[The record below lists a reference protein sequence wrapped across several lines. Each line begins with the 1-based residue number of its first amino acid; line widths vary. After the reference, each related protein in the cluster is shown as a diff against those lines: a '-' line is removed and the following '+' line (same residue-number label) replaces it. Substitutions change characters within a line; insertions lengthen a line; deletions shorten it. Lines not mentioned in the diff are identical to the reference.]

1 MIGNTK
7 SLLQNENAIFNPKS
21 PYAVAKIFGHYIV
34 KNYRESY
41 NMYAC
46 SGILFNH
53 ESPLRGEEFVTRK
66 ITKAL
71 SEIKMG
77 SKKCLELG
85 NLYAKRDWGYAKDY
99 VEAMWLMLQQKK
111 ADDYVIGTGKSHSIK
126 QFINQVCKN
135 LDLKI
140 KWVGKK
146 ENERAINILNSKTII
161 RINKKYYRPSE
172 VNFLKADFNKA
183 KKKLKWSPKT
193 SFKKLVEI
201 MVESEIKILILKN
214 R

>member
-1 MIGNTK
+1 
-7 SLLQNENAIFNPKS
+7 
-21 PYAVAKIFGHYIV
+21 
-34 KNYRESY
+34 
-41 NMYAC
+41 
-46 SGILFNH
+46 
-53 ESPLRGEEFVTRK
+53 
-66 ITKAL
+66 
-71 SEIKMG
+71 MG

-111 ADDYVIGTGKSHSIK
+111 PDDYVIGTGKSHSIK

-146 ENERAINILNSKTII
+146 KNERAINILNSKTII

-183 KKKLKWSPKT
+183 KKKLKWSSKT